1 GEKGDAKCKTL
12 HAQQWDLRCHDPR
25 RTRTPAGKSRLPKG
39 VAHHVELVNDS
50 TLRLKT
56 LRAPMPADGGGGAG
70 PSLRG
75 PKARRPDC
83 GRGDRCCALAAG
95 LSLAIY
101 VRKILKG
108 TARPLRRLEQHQLST
123 HARRSENQC
132 GRPKCQPSHLAAL
145 PADSAGSNWA
155 RRDVNRLSPPG
166 ERYDRRARSARNRIF

>member
-1 GEKGDAKCKTL
+1 MNGCAVNDPLGAARSTWSSLAPTNALIATRPSPPGRFSTTTGWPQRHDELDRPLRPGLRGRWLCREDKHGEKGDAKCKTL

-25 RTRTPAGKSRLPKG
+25 RRQTPAGKPRLPKG

-83 GRGDRCCALAAG
+83 GRGDRYRALAAG
-95 LSLAIY
+95 LSLASMS
-101 VRKILKG
+101 VR
-108 TARPLRRLEQHQLST
+108 
-123 HARRSENQC
+123 
-132 GRPKCQPSHLAAL
+132 
-145 PADSAGSNWA
+145 
-155 RRDVNRLSPPG
+155 V
-166 ERYDRRARSARNRIF
+166 